1 MLTNLHD
8 IVHNVIDLTDEE
20 FESVKLKFFEIF
32 GDDKNPDE
40 IKVIDTER
48 LEQRSLVRC
57 RFQNNSFIVHLQN

>member
-8 IVHNVIDLTDEE
+8 IVHNIIDLTDEE
-20 FESVKLKFFEIF
+20 FESVKMKFFEIF

-48 LEQRSLVRC
+48 LEQRSFVRC
-57 RFQNNSFIVHLQN
+57 RFQNNSFIVDIQN